1 MYYNF
6 NPNLPEP
13 LNVIHPLQVKSVER
27 LLQNKFPD
35 VVKAIILFGSSLQLY
50 CHPHSDLDLY
60 VVADTEDYESVYAAV
75 RAVCL
80 TLKKPFDILV
90 ADIESFKDAF
100 DEMGTIESE
109 IVKNGVCIYAA

>member
-1 MYYNF
+1 MLSF
-6 NPNLPEP
+6 
-13 LNVIHPLQVKSVER
+13 IHPLQVKSVER

-60 VVADTEDYESVYAAV
+60 VVAD
-75 RAVCL
+75 
-80 TLKKPFDILV
+80 
-90 ADIESFKDAF
+90 IESFKDAF